1 MLFRNQVYAHF
12 DSSVLHHLLSYTV
25 ALETYFYT
33 IDLYD
38 LNGKIKEVRERER
51 EE

>member
-1 MLFRNQVYAHF
+1 MLFRNQAYAHF

-25 ALETYFYT
+25 ALETNFYT

-38 LNGKIKEVRERER
+38 LNGTIKEENERK
-51 EE
+51 